1 MLVRLL
7 TGIALVAFLPSRL
20 LYDARHVPNL
30 PRATRWT
37 MGDIGLPE
45 LLIIL
50 AIIIVLFGANRVKG
64 LGHALGSS
72 IRE

>member
-1 MLVRLL
+1 
-7 TGIALVAFLPSRL
+7 
-20 LYDARHVPNL
+20 
-30 PRATRWT
+30 

-72 IRE
+72 IREFKQAVREEEPPAVPPAANKTLDERQ